1 MVSNLEPG
9 NSPGPPVTRYLWTV
23 PNNDYHQKVPDHN
36 EFMLERLKWI
46 REQTRFERGE
56 SIDLV
61 RSAVS
66 NKFEYMWTWLGAPVI
81 RFPED
86 LMLQQEL
93 LAERQFHAVIETG
106 VARAGGVL
114 FSASILRLKGSKAP
128 VIGVDNIIHPHAYTA
143 IESSSLSEEI
153 KLVEGDSVAPNV
165 VSTVRELL
173 SGLDGKFLVVLDS
186 DHSTEH
192 VLEEMR
198 LYGEL
203 CKKGSVMLVCD
214 TVIDEL
220 GEGHFPGRS
229 WNSGFGPGKAVGDFL
244 SEESSWEQMDD
255 FSRRGLISEIRDGII
270 EKIRD

>member
-1 MVSNLEPG
+1 MGCRNRSNSL
-9 NSPGPPVTRYLWTV
+9 GPPATRYVWLV
-23 PNNDYHQKVPDHN
+23 ANNAYHQKVPDHN
-36 EFMLERLKWI
+36 EFMSDRLSWI
-46 REQTRFERGE
+46 RKQTQFDRRK

-61 RSAVS
+61 RDAVS

-93 LAERQFHAVIETG
+93 LSEGRFSAVIETG
-106 VARAGGVL
+106 VARAGGLL
-114 FSASILRLKGSKAP
+114 FSASILRLNGNEAP
-128 VIGVDNIIHPHAYTA
+128 VIGVDNIIHPHAYDA
-143 IESSSLSEEI
+143 IESSSVSEKI
-153 KLVEGDSVAPNV
+153 KLVEGNSVALDV
-165 VSTVRELL
+165 VNTVRELL

-192 VLEEMR
+192 VLKEMR

-220 GEGHFPGRS
+220 GEGYFPGRS
-229 WNSGFGPGKAVGDFL
+229 WNSGFGPGKAVDEFL
-244 SEESSWEQMDD
+244 SGESSWEQMGD
-255 FSRRGLISEIRDGII
+255 FSRRGLISEMRDGII
-270 EKIRD
+270 EKIED